1 MTQASEQELGDTRR
15 APWEPADPN
24 GSRGRGLT
32 LVLLAQ
38 PAFGALQKCLRS
50 FSKAAPH
57 FQQNP
62 LLNEPKEGKAEGL

>member
-1 MTQASEQELGDTRR
+1 MTQASEQELGT
-15 APWEPADPN
+15 PGEPPGSPVDPN
-24 GSRGRGLT
+24 GSWGRGLT